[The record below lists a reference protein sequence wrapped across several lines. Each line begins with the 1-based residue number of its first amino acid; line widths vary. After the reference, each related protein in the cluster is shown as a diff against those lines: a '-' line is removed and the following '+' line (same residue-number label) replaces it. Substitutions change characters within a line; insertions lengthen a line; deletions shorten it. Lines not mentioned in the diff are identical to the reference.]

1 MSLVFDIETDGFV
14 KDMTTIH
21 CVVTL
26 DTDDN
31 KVKTYYGKNL
41 ANGIKELEIASE
53 IIGHNIEG
61 FDIPAIQ
68 KLYSF
73 KPKGKISDTLKYVR
87 NIWPN
92 IQDEKELNKN
102 IPEELKGRHSLDA
115 WGYRLGENKGK
126 YDVGWD
132 KFTEEM
138 LEYCIQDV
146 RVTSLLWKLICS
158 KI

>member
-53 IIGHNIEG
+53 IIGHNI
-61 FDIPAIQ
+61 DI
-68 KLYSF
+68 K
-73 KPKGKISDTLKYVR
+73 T
-87 NIWPN
+87 
-92 IQDEKELNKN
+92 
-102 IPEELKGRHSLDA
+102 RHAHKS
-115 WGYRLGENKGK
+115 
-126 YDVGWD
+126 
-132 KFTEEM
+132 
-138 LEYCIQDV
+138 
-146 RVTSLLWKLICS
+146 
-158 KI
+158 